1 MPFSDRT
8 VDSHQIDAFIFAC
21 ILYAFFSSVCKVF
34 STHIVACFQFNGFQ
48 KGKTASDW
56 WVNFLYWCAT
66 STGGR
71 QPPAPLL
78 PDLLLASRR
87 ALAVHSHHSRP
98 FNATTPGR
106 SLPAAPWIP
115 PPHPR
120 SFSYRVS
127 FSPTWAPWDDHI
139 INFKIITWSMYFTAS
154 PCSTTCEVQKLLL
167 VRVHLNPGQF
177 ISSKHIYF
185 CSALIFLL
193 NFWCC
198 ILSLMMWCC
207 CSLIA
212 KTWSHK
218 HPIADH
224 NM

>member
-1 MPFSDRT
+1 MNQLPVQLCHEQWMTPTTGTTASRPP
-8 VDSHQIDAFIFAC
+8 AC
-21 ILYAFFSSVCKVF
+21 ITIS
-34 STHIVACFQFNGFQ
+34 
-48 KGKTASDW
+48 
-56 WVNFLYWCAT
+56 
-66 STGGR
+66 GGAL
-71 QPPAPLL
+71 PPE
-78 PDLLLASRR
+78 
-87 ALAVHSHHSRP
+87 H
-98 FNATTPGR
+98 PGR
-106 SLPAAPWIP
+106 SQP
-115 PPHPR
+115 PLQAVQRHHPRPFIASSTLDPTPHPR

-139 INFKIITWSMYFTAS
+139 INFKITTWSMYFTAS

-193 NFWCC
+193 NCWCC

-207 CSLIA
+207 CSLVA
-212 KTWSHK
+212 KTLSQK

-224 NM
+224 NL